1 MILLKITHIRK
12 AGYCVRGARAW
23 AKRHNIDFTYF
34 LQNGLP
40 VEQFE
45 ATGDP
50 FALASCKVA
59 REEAALQN
67 QGADNGQ
74 EQ

>member
-1 MILLKITHIRK
+1 MILLKIQHIRK

-34 LQNGLP
+34 LQHGLP

-59 REEAALQN
+59 RDEARLEQEAA
-67 QGADNGQ
+67 NGQ